1 MNEVKSFTFKV
12 AKATESSKGQLKAR
26 EGVAIAGCSLVDLY
40 GYPEPKYRTG
50 PGQDNGYW
58 C

>member
-1 MNEVKSFTFKV
+1 MKEVKSFTFKV

-26 EGVAIAGCSLVDLY
+26 EGVAIAGCSMIHLPS
-40 GYPEPKYRTG
+40 GWEPMYRDGSRDTG
-50 PGQDNGYW
+50 TY